1 MNSDRENKDWLNDY
15 TALKQISPANPFT
28 VPAGYFD
35 DLADRIVSYKN
46 LTELKDSIGEGG
58 FTVPGDYFDELT
70 GNIQSRVAIDR
81 AIDTGNTGFS
91 VPTGYFD
98 ELELNIKSR
107 IVVGEAVGNQEE
119 YFTVPAG
126 YFDEL
131 SKNILDKTVNVSAID
146 RRGVIRKM
154 FATTAIKYA
163 TAACFALIIGGGILI
178 TQLTNPAN
186 AHKKSFLHQQLS
198 NIPIDEIKDYLKIN
212 VDAGETQQTVVTE
225 GASVNNDNL
234 RKALQNYAD
243 SVQ

>member
-1 MNSDRENKDWLNDY
+1 MKSDIENRDWLNDY
-15 TALKQISPANPFT
+15 AALKQISPANPFT

-46 LTELKDSIGEGG
+46 LTELKDGIGEGG
-58 FTVPGDYFDELT
+58 FKVPENYFDELN
-70 GNIQSRVAIDR
+70 GNIQSRIAIDR
-81 AIDTGNTGFS
+81 AIDSENTGFS
-91 VPTGYFD
+91 VPEGYFD

-107 IVVGEAVGNQEE
+107 IFVEQAMSDQQEH
-119 YFTVPAG
+119 FTVPAG

-131 SKNILDKTVNVSAID
+131 SKNILDKTVNVRATD

-163 TAACFALIIGGGILI
+163 TAACFALIIGGGVLI
-178 TQLTNPAN
+178 MQLTNPVN
-186 AHKKSFLHQQLS
+186 VHKKSFLHQQLS
-198 NIPIDEIKDYLKIN
+198 NIPIDEIKDYLKVN

-225 GASVNNDNL
+225 GAPVNNDNL
-234 RKALQNYAD
+234 RKALQDYAD